1 VDDGAALALA
11 ADLRTVLGQLKRH
24 LRAQAGVG
32 DLTLSQTS
40 VLGRLDRDGPSTVT
54 GLART
59 EGMRPQS
66 MGAIVSALE
75 NAGLIRGSP
84 DPKDGRQTLFSLTPD
99 CEELI
104 RVSRA
109 AKEDWLFHAIQSK
122 LEPVEQEQ
130 LASLVN
136 LLKRLAEGE

>member
-1 VDDGAALALA
+1 M
-11 ADLRTVLGQLKRH
+11 
-24 LRAQAGVG
+24 
-32 DLTLSQTS
+32 SQTS